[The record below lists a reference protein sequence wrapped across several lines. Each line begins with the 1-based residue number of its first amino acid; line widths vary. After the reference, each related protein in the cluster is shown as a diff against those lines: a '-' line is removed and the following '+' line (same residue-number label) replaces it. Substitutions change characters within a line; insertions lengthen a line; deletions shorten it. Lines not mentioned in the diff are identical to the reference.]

1 MNELMGLLIAMAPVV
16 TALVW
21 RNAYDRRAASADAV
35 RAHIT
40 SAVNRK
46 LGGES
51 LVAVRVEPALGWRLG
66 RVHLSAPR
74 SYDDLIPQVSGA
86 VLREMPINYELVV
99 HAASTIGR

>member
-1 MNELMGLLIAMAPVV
+1 MNEIMGLLIAIAPVL
-16 TALVW
+16 TALAW
-21 RNAYDRRAASADAV
+21 RNARDRRLATADAV

-51 LVAVRVEPALGWRLG
+51 LVAVRVEPALGWRIG

>member
-1 MNELMGLLIAMAPVV
+1 M
-16 TALVW
+16 
-21 RNAYDRRAASADAV
+21 
-35 RAHIT
+35 
-40 SAVNRK
+40 NRK

-51 LVAVRVEPALGWRLG
+51 LVAVRVEPGWGWRLG